1 MMSHDILIVGGNG
14 LLTPIETLSL
24 TILMTS
30 MAALMFFMIR
40 DYSKRVKTI
49 RVEYQRARTIISE
62 ILVEINRRI
71 EEVKSSLAQNR
82 LELSDTALKIRGLE
96 SETFSLREIL
106 QRKADDRMVEGRLD
120 KIEVRAKELEERIEE
135 LMERIRPSVH
145 KEMVAPH
152 PSKVYSQ
159 ELNMTMKK
167 ILKSLE
173 LGPKSYREIQEVTG
187 LSREHV
193 SRELKKLY
201 DMGFLNRDESKRPYV
216 YTLIK
221 ETIIE

>member
-1 MMSHDILIVGGNG
+1 M
-14 LLTPIETLSL
+14 TPIETLSL

-71 EEVKSSLAQNR
+71 EKVKSSLAQNR

-106 QRKADDRMVEGRLD
+106 QRKADDRMIEGRLD

>member
-1 MMSHDILIVGGNG
+1 M
-14 LLTPIETLSL
+14 TPIETLSL

>member
-1 MMSHDILIVGGNG
+1 M
-14 LLTPIETLSL
+14 TPIETLSL

-135 LMERIRPSVH
+135 LMERIRSSVH

-221 ETIIE
+221 EIIIE